1 MRSER
6 GVTMVEAAF
15 VTPIFL
21 LLIFGIIEGGLYM
34 NDYLAVSSSTRAG
47 VRASSAMGAVGK
59 ADMYTL
65 IDIDREASALGEDQ
79 IEYVVIYKASG
90 FGADPTSTCLA
101 GTSVAGVCNVYRP
114 ADIAKAW
121 AQLEEESAQ
130 EAAIAANQT
139 RTLDTTKQW
148 FGCLITGP
156 NANASPD
163 RYWCPGSRVDARS
176 GNSNAGPDYV
186 GVYIKARH
194 DWVARIF
201 GDQTTISDKSVIQI
215 EPRTE

>member
-21 LLIFGIIEGGLYM
+21 FFIMAIIEGGLYM
-34 NDYLAVSSSTRAG
+34 NDYLALSSSTRAG
-47 VRASSAMGAVGK
+47 VRASSALGAVGR

-65 IDIDREASALGEDQ
+65 IDIDREASALRDDQ

-90 FGADPTSTCLA
+90 FGADPTDACKNGA
-101 GTSVAGVCNVYRP
+101 SVANVCNVYRRE
-114 ADIAKAW
+114 DIDKAW

-139 RTLDTTKQW
+139 RTLDTSKQW

-156 NANASPD
+156 NAGNSPD
-163 RYWCPGSRVDARS
+163 RHWCPGDRVDARS
-176 GNSNAGPDYV
+176 GNSNSGPDYV
-186 GVYIKARH
+186 GVYIKAEH
-194 DWVARIF
+194 PWVAKIF
-201 GDQTTISDKSVIQI
+201 GDQTTLTEKSVIQI

>member
-21 LLIFGIIEGGLYM
+21 FLIFAIIEGGLYM
-34 NDYLAVSSSTRAG
+34 NDYLALSSSTRAG
-47 VRASSAMGAVGK
+47 VRASSALGAVGR

-65 IDIDREASALGEDQ
+65 IDIDREAAALGEDD
-79 IEYVVIYKASG
+79 IEYVVIYKATG
-90 FGADPTSTCLA
+90 FGADPTDTCK
-101 GTSVAGVCNVYRP
+101 GGVSVLNVCNVYRRD
-114 ADIAKAW
+114 DINKAW
-121 AQLEEESAQ
+121 DQLEEESAQ

-139 RTLDTTKQW
+139 RTLDTSKQW

-156 NANASPD
+156 NAGASPD
-163 RYWCPGSRVDARS
+163 RFWCPGDRIDARS
-176 GNSNAGPDYV
+176 GNSNTGPDYV
-186 GVYIKARH
+186 GVYIKANH
-194 DWVARIF
+194 EWVAKIF
-201 GDQTTISDKSVIQI
+201 GNDTTLTEKSVIQI